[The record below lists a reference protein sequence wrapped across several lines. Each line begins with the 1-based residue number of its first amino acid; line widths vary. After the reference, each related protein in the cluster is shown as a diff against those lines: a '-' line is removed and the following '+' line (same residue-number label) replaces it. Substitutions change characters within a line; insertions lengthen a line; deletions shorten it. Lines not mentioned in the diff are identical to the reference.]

1 MHNRAD
7 QQVSWRKPNLSGC
20 GDSISNGISRI
31 IFRRRENS
39 PQSLGEKSVR
49 YAYKAGILI
58 AMDYGVIWIIT
69 NNCMVQ
75 GWANET
81 DPKKYRV
88 KYISGTIR
96 DVALFARDEIMRGKA
111 LAADPVAGRRE
122 RPTPYLTVLL
132 KRCTNEY
139 LECKMGFDV
148 LQLENFVGW
157 HYLWNTKISRMR
169 EAERKDFQYM
179 DYSLTIN
186 AIKTAGLTS

>member
-1 MHNRAD
+1 
-7 QQVSWRKPNLSGC
+7 
-20 GDSISNGISRI
+20 
-31 IFRRRENS
+31 
-39 PQSLGEKSVR
+39 
-49 YAYKAGILI
+49 
-58 AMDYGVIWIIT
+58 MDYGVIWIIT

-75 GWANET
+75 GLANET
-81 DPKKYRV
+81 DPEKYKV

-96 DVALFARDEIMRGKA
+96 DVALFARDEIMCGKA

-132 KRCTNEY
+132 KCCTNGF
-139 LECKMGFDV
+139 LEQKIGFDV

-157 HYLWNTKISRMR
+157 YYLWDEKISKMC

-186 AIKTAGLTS
+186 AIKMTESCM